1 MLGAPVVSSGEQNF
15 RKISRA
21 QFQDALFSLVA
32 GLNLTQIQQIRFF
45 SDWLLTDRQGPAPL
59 VTVATSDTIP
69 GTVKPKATAST
80 GTSAIAVSV
89 SDDFWSNTSTI
100 SSRSRQKGLQYAVEG
115 CIQNIKINNEVDTT
129 IIEANAYRSQ

>member
-1 MLGAPVVSSGEQNF
+1 ML
-15 RKISRA
+15 RYDWTRA
-21 QFQDALFSLVA
+21 VLGRSFAIGQ
-32 GLNLTQIQQIRFF
+32 
-45 SDWLLTDRQGPAPL
+45 LTDRQGPAPL

-69 GTVKPKATAST
+69 GTVKLKAMAST

-115 CIQNIKINNEVDTT
+115 YIQNIKINNEVDTT